1 MSRSKLFRSTISRSR
16 TTSAWQ
22 QLAALALALTWAWA
36 GNLTAQDFR
45 VDTDVFL
52 ADDEETFSEHLTL
65 FYGNVVYDFRV
76 KGPEEITILNFQDG
90 TISLLDV
97 KRRQRADL
105 TTAELLDFSAKIKDI
120 GTNNQAEDLVA
131 PKFQVM
137 FDEEQKSLEL
147 VSRKITYRA
156 TGIEPSTASV
166 ATRYREFTDWY
177 ARLNSMRPP
186 NPPHFGRLELNRQLA
201 DRGLLPQDIERTV
214 NLGGLFRK
222 PQKARSHHVVG
233 TVISGTDRRR
243 IDEAGGYLS
252 DFAKVSLADYMQ
264 VDQVAKR

>member
-1 MSRSKLFRSTISRSR
+1 MSRSTVS
-16 TTSAWQ
+16 WQ
-22 QLAALALALTWAWA
+22 KLAALALALTWAATWT
-36 GNLTAQDFR
+36 GDLPAQDFR

-52 ADDEETFSEHLTL
+52 EDDEETFSEHLTL
-65 FYGNVVYDFRV
+65 FYGTVVYDFAV
-76 KGPEEITILNFQDG
+76 KGPEEITILNLKDG
-90 TISLLDV
+90 KISLLDV
-97 KRRQRADL
+97 KRRKRADL
-105 TTAELLDFSAKIKDI
+105 TTTELLDFSAKIKDI

-131 PKFQVM
+131 PKFEVT
-137 FDEEQKSLEL
+137 FDEGQNSLEL
-147 VSRKITYRA
+147 ASHKITYRA
-156 TGIEPSTASV
+156 TGIKPANATV

-214 NLGGLFRK
+214 VLGGLFRK

-243 IDEAGGYLS
+243 IDEAGGYLVG
-252 DFAKVSLADYMQ
+252 FTKVTLANYMQ
-264 VDQVAKR
+264 VETVAKR

>member
-1 MSRSKLFRSTISRSR
+1 MYRATA
-16 TTSAWQ
+16 TWQ
-22 QLAALALALTWAWA
+22 KPVALVLAVAWA
-36 GNLTAQDFR
+36 TTWTGDLLGQDFR

-52 ADDEETFSEHLTL
+52 DDDEETFSEHLTL
-65 FYGNVVYDFRV
+65 FYGQVAYDFVV
-76 KGPEEITILNFQDG
+76 KGTEEITILNFKDG
-90 TISLLDV
+90 KISLLDV

-131 PKFQVM
+131 PRFEVA
-137 FDEEQKSLEL
+137 FDDEQKSLEL

-156 TGIEPSTASV
+156 TGIEPSNPSV

-214 NLGGLFRK
+214 VLGGLFRK
-222 PQKARSHHVVG
+222 PQKARSHHVVA
-233 TVISGTDRRR
+233 TAISGTDRRR
-243 IDEAGGYLS
+243 IDEAGGYLVS
-252 DFAKVSLADYMQ
+252 FTKVSLAKYMQ
-264 VDQVAKR
+264 LGTATVANR